1 MFIITLQQS
10 WADKMINRIRNVIK
24 RDCKKTKRAVQEP
37 DIQPDAKRRKKGFD
51 LLRRYPVNSGGSACV
66 AEDAASLEEHK
77 KVIATELGKARPRD
91 SVLLPLMK
99 STYGERRIY
108 ILNEATSVAVILT
121 NHPALSRTT
130 IVSLF
135 PNLLNSIL

>member
-10 WADKMINRIRNVIK
+10 WADKMIDRVRNVIK
-24 RDCKKTKRAVQEP
+24 RDCRKTKRAVQEP
-37 DIQPDAKRRKKGFD
+37 ENQPDAKRRKKGID

-66 AEDAASLEEHK
+66 AEDADSLEEHK
-77 KVIATELGKARPRD
+77 KAIGTELGKAKPRD

-99 STYGERRIY
+99 STYAERRMF

-121 NHPALSRTT
+121 NHAALSRPA
-130 IVSLF
+130 IVSFF
-135 PNLLNSIL
+135 PNF

>member
-10 WADKMINRIRNVIK
+10 WADKMVDHIRNVIK
-24 RDCKKTKRAVQEP
+24 GDCRKTKRAVQEP
-37 DIQPDAKRRKKGFD
+37 DVQPDANHRKKGID
-51 LLRRYPVNSGGSACV
+51 LLRHYPVNSGGSACV

-77 KVIATELGKARPRD
+77 KVIATELGKAKPRD

-99 STYGERRIY
+99 SMYGERRMY

-121 NHPALSRTT
+121 SHPALSHPT